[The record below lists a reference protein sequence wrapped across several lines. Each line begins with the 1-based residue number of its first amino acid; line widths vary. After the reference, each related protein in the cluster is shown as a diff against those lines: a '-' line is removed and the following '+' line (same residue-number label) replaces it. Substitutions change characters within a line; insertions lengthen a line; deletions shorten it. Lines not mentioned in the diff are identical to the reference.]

1 MSDDGARASDS
12 LTKEQVEELQ
22 MAFSIFDRD
31 GSGEISTQN
40 LGTIL
45 KQCGLNPSRDELDAI
60 MAEADEDGSGTM
72 DFDEFLE
79 LMAKQMHQDQ
89 YEVDEREVRAA
100 FRIFDKDN
108 DGFISIEELRT
119 MADACGEHLSE
130 DELKDLLVL
139 FIYLFVCLF
148 RPWLM
153 RAERTWV
160 KMNGRTC

>member
-1 MSDDGARASDS
+1 MSDDGGRASDS

-89 YEVDEREVRAA
+89 YEMDETEVRAA

-119 MADACGEHLSE
+119 MADACGEDLSD
-130 DELKDLLVL
+130 DELKDLLDDGDGDRDGRL
-139 FIYLFVCLF
+139 DYEEFKDYLQSLQIK
-148 RPWLM
+148 W
-153 RAERTWV
+153 
-160 KMNGRTC
+160 

>member
-119 MADACGEHLSE
+119 MADAFGEDLSD
-130 DELKDLLVL
+130 DELKDLIDVIHL
-139 FIYLFVCLF
+139 FIYWFVCLF
-148 RPWLM
+148 
-153 RAERTWV
+153 V
-160 KMNGRTC
+160 